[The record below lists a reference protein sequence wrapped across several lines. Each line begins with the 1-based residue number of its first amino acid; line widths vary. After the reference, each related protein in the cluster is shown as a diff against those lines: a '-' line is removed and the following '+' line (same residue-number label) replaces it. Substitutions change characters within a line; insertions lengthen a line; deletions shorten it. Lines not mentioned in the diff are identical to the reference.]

1 MLILKYNISITQ
13 SVRHT
18 SLTNFSLN
26 LDDPYRP
33 LPTWGILWFYVLSI
47 HHHLTPTFAPS
58 QLYSCCW
65 EGKKKK
71 EHQKLKMLQ
80 KIAPTAFE
88 ALTQLHIAQH
98 WIQVQLLLHS
108 PLLRTKQR
116 SPRMLSATLQLEGS
130 FGFCLMCQQWTRGSL
145 FALSQWERAY
155 FKEQTLTPIA
165 NSWHHKIHAI
175 VADKFYLLRLLTTEL
190 FVTTRVTGT
199 HFKRKSEG
207 ASELWNLVFAFLC
220 IFQSV
225 VSIIIAVCKD

>member
-1 MLILKYNISITQ
+1 MILIGPFQLGEFYGSTYFQ
-13 SVRHT
+13 YTTT
-18 SLTNFSLN
+18 SLL
-26 LDDPYRP
+26 LLP
-33 LPTWGILWFYVLSI
+33 LPNS
-47 HHHLTPTFAPS
+47 TPAA
-58 QLYSCCW
+58 
-65 EGKKKK
+65 EKEKKKRASETQNAAK
-71 EHQKLKMLQ
+71 NSTYCFWSSNSTAHSTALDTSPAT
-80 KIAPTAFE
+80 APFTTASHK
-88 ALTQLHIAQH
+88 A
-98 WIQVQLLLHS
+98 
-108 PLLRTKQR
+108 QR

-155 FKEQTLTPIA
+155 FKEQILTPIA

-175 VADKFYLLRLLTTEL
+175 VADKFYLLSLLTTEL

>member
-1 MLILKYNISITQ
+1 MVLRTFNTPPPHSY
-13 SVRHT
+13 
-18 SLTNFSLN
+18 FC
-26 LDDPYRP
+26 PF
-33 LPTWGILWFYVLSI
+33 PTLL
-47 HHHLTPTFAPS
+47 L
-58 QLYSCCW
+58 LLRR
-65 EGKKKK
+65 KKKRASETQNAAK
-71 EHQKLKMLQ
+71 NSTYCFWSSNSTVHSTALDTSSAT
-80 KIAPTAFE
+80 APFTTASHK
-88 ALTQLHIAQH
+88 A
-98 WIQVQLLLHS
+98 
-108 PLLRTKQR
+108 QR

-175 VADKFYLLRLLTTEL
+175 VADKFYLLSLLTTEL

-220 IFQSV
+220 IF
-225 VSIIIAVCKD
+225 

>member
-1 MLILKYNISITQ
+1 MILIGPFQLGEFYGSTYFQ
-13 SVRHT
+13 YTTT
-18 SLTNFSLN
+18 SLL
-26 LDDPYRP
+26 LLP
-33 LPTWGILWFYVLSI
+33 LPNS
-47 HHHLTPTFAPS
+47 TPAA
-58 QLYSCCW
+58 
-65 EGKKKK
+65 EKEKKKRASETQNDAK
-71 EHQKLKMLQ
+71 NSTYCFWSSNSTAHSTALDTSPAT
-80 KIAPTAFE
+80 APFTTASHK
-88 ALTQLHIAQH
+88 A
-98 WIQVQLLLHS
+98 
-108 PLLRTKQR
+108 QR

-175 VADKFYLLRLLTTEL
+175 VADKFYLLSLLTTEL

-220 IFQSV
+220 IF
-225 VSIIIAVCKD
+225 

>member
-58 QLYSCCW
+58 QLCSCCW
-65 EGKKKK
+65 EGKKK

-88 ALTQLHIAQH
+88 AQTQLCIAQH
-98 WIQVQLLLHS
+98 WIQVLLLLHS

-175 VADKFYLLRLLTTEL
+175 VADKFYLLSLLTTEL

-207 ASELWNLVFAFLC
+207 TSELWNLVFAFLC
-220 IFQSV
+220 IF
-225 VSIIIAVCKD
+225 

>member
-58 QLYSCCW
+58 QLCSCCW
-65 EGKKKK
+65 EGKKKRAS
-71 EHQKLKMLQ
+71 ETQNAANNSTYCFWSSNSTAHSTALDTSPAT
-80 KIAPTAFE
+80 APFTTASHK
-88 ALTQLHIAQH
+88 A
-98 WIQVQLLLHS
+98 
-108 PLLRTKQR
+108 QR

-175 VADKFYLLRLLTTEL
+175 VADKFYLLSLLTTEL

-207 ASELWNLVFAFLC
+207 TSELWNLVFAFLC
-220 IFQSV
+220 IF
-225 VSIIIAVCKD
+225 